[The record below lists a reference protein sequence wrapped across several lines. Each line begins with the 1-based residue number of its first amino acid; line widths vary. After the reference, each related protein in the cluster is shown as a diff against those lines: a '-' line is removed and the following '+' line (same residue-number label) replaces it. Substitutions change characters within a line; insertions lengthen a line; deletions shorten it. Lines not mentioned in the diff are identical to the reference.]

1 MKVFRYQ
8 VALGRGGYRYRRKLQ
23 FRSLIMRI
31 PVLAFA
37 VPVAIVPVI
46 IAKLLANGD
55 LRDAF
60 LLSLFSPLAML
71 LYFFWAIGFYSE
83 ARNS

>member
-1 MKVFRYQ
+1 
-8 VALGRGGYRYRRKLQ
+8 
-23 FRSLIMRI
+23 MRMPI
-31 PVLAFA
+31 LSFA

-46 IAKLLANGD
+46 IAKLLVNGAI
-55 LRDAF
+55 RDAF
-60 LLSLFSPLAML
+60 LMSLFSPLAML